1 VLASAS
7 TFALVGVDAVP
18 ITVEAD
24 IQTGLPVFTIVG
36 LPDAAVQESRERVR
50 AALVN
55 CGFEFPLRRITVN
68 LAPADLRKAGP
79 GFDLALASAVLAA
92 SGQVKRELLDSYAVC
107 GELGLDGSIRP
118 IRGAL
123 VVADSAHRAKC
134 RGLIL
139 PRSNVPEASL
149 VSGLEVIG
157 VERMN
162 EVERFLAG
170 AWRPASEAINP
181 SEMLRDHSHTDHD
194 FAEIRG
200 HFGVK
205 RALEVAAAGGHNA
218 LLLGPPGSG
227 KSMLARRLP
236 TILPPMTFQEALE
249 VTRVHSVAG
258 LLRGEALVARR
269 PFRAPHHSISSA
281 GLVGGGSPP
290 APGEAS
296 LAQHGVLFLDE
307 FSEFPQSALDA
318 LRQPLEEGSVC
329 LTRAQRTV
337 RFPTR
342 FMLVA
347 AANPCPCGLA
357 GDPRRNCKCHI
368 AVVRRHSARMRGP
381 LIDRIDLQLRVD
393 SPEKEELM
401 SPESAQSS
409 AEIRARVLAA
419 RRRQTERLA
428 GTAAR
433 CNADM
438 NGWQIGRF
446 CVLGTDE
453 RKTLLDAHDR
463 GKLSARAHYRILRV
477 ARTLADLAGR
487 ERIDCNDVAEAISY
501 RSL

>member
-1 VLASAS
+1 MLASAS

-24 IQTGLPVFTIVG
+24 IQTGLPAFTIVG

-79 GFDLALASAVLAA
+79 GFDLALAAAVLAA
-92 SGQVKRELLDSYAVC
+92 SGQVKSELLSAYSVC
-107 GELGLDGSIRP
+107 GELGLDGSIRS

-123 VVADSAHRAKC
+123 VLADAARRRNC

-157 VERMN
+157 VERMS
-162 EVERFLAG
+162 EVEQFLAG
-170 AWRPASEAINP
+170 SWRPGRQAIDASEILTEH
-181 SEMLRDHSHTDHD
+181 SETEHD
-194 FAEIRG
+194 FNEVRG
-200 HFGVK
+200 HVGVK

-218 LLLGPPGSG
+218 LLIGPPGSG

-258 LLRGEALVARR
+258 LLNGEALVAKR

-281 GLVGGGSPP
+281 GLVGGGRPP

-307 FSEFPQSALDA
+307 LSEFPQPALDA
-318 LRQPLEEGSVC
+318 LRQPLEEGSIC
-329 LTRAQRTV
+329 LTRAQRAV

-347 AANPCPCGLA
+347 ATNPCPCGFA
-357 GDPRRNCKCHI
+357 GDTRRQCQCERR
-368 AVVRRHSARMRGP
+368 AVNRHAARLRGP
-381 LIDRIDLQLRVD
+381 LIDRIDVSLRVE
-393 SPEKEELM
+393 SPEREELM
-401 SPESAQSS
+401 SSDMTQSS
-409 AEIRARVLAA
+409 GDIRARVVAA
-419 RRRQTERLA
+419 RQRQNERFA
-428 GTAAR
+428 GTVAR
-433 CNADM
+433 CNAEM
-438 NGWQIGRF
+438 RTWQVGRF
-446 CVLGTDE
+446 CALGPDE
-453 RKTLLDAHDR
+453 RKALHDAHER
-463 GKLSARAHYRILRV
+463 VKLSARGHFRILRV
-477 ARTLADLAGR
+477 ARTLADLDGL
-487 ERIDCNDVAEAISY
+487 ERIERHHIAEAISY
-501 RSL
+501 RSR